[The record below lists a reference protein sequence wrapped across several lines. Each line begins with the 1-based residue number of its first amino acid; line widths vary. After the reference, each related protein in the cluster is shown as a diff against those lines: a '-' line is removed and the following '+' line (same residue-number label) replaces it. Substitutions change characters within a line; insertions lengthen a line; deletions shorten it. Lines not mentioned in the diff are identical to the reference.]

1 MSSYLIIGCGH
12 FGSRAILKLL
22 EKDPRARITVV
33 DRHKKQ
39 LEKIS
44 PLPVETIACDGR
56 PFLEDLFSERRPV
69 DYIIPAVPYHLAFE
83 SIPPFLKHLGAK
95 RVEIPPLRG
104 IPNPMRGKAGDLYTS
119 LANFLCPDDC
129 PEPSQ
134 FCTITG
140 KKRPRPLFK
149 ILADLKGPFD
159 SFVIRSRQLGS
170 GVGGFR
176 PKEWIDLIDR
186 IKKQKRSNHLL
197 LISTACRCH
206 GVTSA
211 LGF

>member
-12 FGSRAILKLL
+12 FGSRTVLKLL

-33 DRHKKQ
+33 DRYKKQ

-44 PLPVETIACDGR
+44 RLPVETIACDGR
-56 PFLEDLFSERRPV
+56 PFLEDFLSEGRPV

-83 SIPPFLKHLGAK
+83 SILSLLKHLGAK
-95 RVEIPPLRG
+95 RVEVPPLQG

-140 KKRPRPLFK
+140 KKRPRPLFD
-149 ILADLKGPFD
+149 ILADLKGSFD
-159 SFVIRSRQLGS
+159 SFVIRSRQLEL
-170 GVGGFR
+170 GVGGFQ